1 MILCKVPQIN
11 KAFLWKVLW
20 CYNCFS
26 CSSENRNNDKFYV
39 KLFSCSSQS
48 SCWVGHPYK
57 NPKEYHW
64 DHLDLAPNMKLFLF
78 LMLLVNAE
86 NQIKTDSFQDN
97 MSGIICSSF
106 VHKLILWLFNH
117 FSVTFLNFFFQAF
130 LFVRTMLDLQI
141 SNIFYREPT
150 GNFCYNQI
158 FKTNFVHAVFTNFF
172 NFLMELYCFWGTFF
186 SFFLY
191 LTSFFIYHV
200 LCICFVPRTYIPFFS
215 KYQTILFATYSSESY
230 AHFPVF
236 KRSFINLLKSFFVGF
251 ETFLTSGEPQL
262 SDKPQQTNLL
272 LFFPK

>member
-150 GNFCYNQI
+150 GNF
-158 FKTNFVHAVFTNFF
+158 FVITKS
-172 NFLMELYCFWGTFF
+172 LKSILYM
-186 SFFLY
+186 LY
-191 LTSFFIYHV
+191 LPT
-200 LCICFVPRTYIPFFS
+200 FS
-215 KYQTILFATYSSESY
+215 IF
-230 AHFPVF
+230 
-236 KRSFINLLKSFFVGF
+236 
-251 ETFLTSGEPQL
+251 
-262 SDKPQQTNLL
+262 
-272 LFFPK
+272 